1 MVYCVSEAVFSFRMK
16 NFIVIVL
23 IVMGLTFFVTT
34 NNQPVPLHFFSLT
47 KDVPLSFILIF
58 PIGITLLFFAFSY
71 LIQRRKASIIIRDL
85 EDNLESEQKKILE
98 IAKHN
103 HELEIE
109 NQKLK
114 IRLGHTDFD
123 EDSL

>member
-1 MVYCVSEAVFSFRMK
+1 
-16 NFIVIVL
+16 
-23 IVMGLTFFVTT
+23 MGLAYFVTANT
-34 NNQPVPLHFFSLT
+34 ESVPLHIFTLT
-47 KDVPLSFILIF
+47 RNIPLSLILVF
-58 PIGITLLFFAFSY
+58 PMSTVTIVFGIY
-71 LIQRRKASIIIRDL
+71 NLIQSRKASIIIRDL
-85 EDNLESEQKKILE
+85 EDNLENEQKKILE
-98 IAKHN
+98 VVKRT

>member
-1 MVYCVSEAVFSFRMK
+1 MK
-16 NFIVIVL
+16 NFILIVV
-23 IVMGLTFFVTT
+23 IVMGLTFFVTSNT
-34 NNQPVPLHFFSLT
+34 EPVPLHIFTLT
-47 KDVPLSFILIF
+47 KSIPLSFILVF
-58 PIGITLLFFAFSY
+58 PIGITLVIFGFY
-71 LIQRRKASIIIRDL
+71 HLIHRRKANIVIRDL
-85 EDNLESEQKKILE
+85 EDNLESEQEKILE
-98 IAKHN
+98 IVKRT

>member
-1 MVYCVSEAVFSFRMK
+1 MK
-16 NFIVIVL
+16 NFILIVV
-23 IVMGLTFFVTT
+23 IVMGLTFFVTSNT
-34 NNQPVPLHFFSLT
+34 EPVSLHIFTLT
-47 KDVPLSFILIF
+47 KSVPLSFILVF
-58 PIGITLLFFAFSY
+58 PIGITLVLFGFY
-71 LIQRRKASIIIRDL
+71 HLILRRKASIIIRDL
-85 EDNLESEQKKILE
+85 EDNLESEQEKILE
-98 IAKHN
+98 IVKRT

>member
-1 MVYCVSEAVFSFRMK
+1 MK
-16 NFIVIVL
+16 NFILLVV
-23 IVMGLTFFVTT
+23 IVMGITFFVTSNT
-34 NNQPVPLHFFSLT
+34 EPVSLHIFMFT
-47 KDVPLSFILIF
+47 KNVPLSFILVF
-58 PIGITLLFFAFSY
+58 PIGITLVLFGFY
-71 LIQRRKASIIIRDL
+71 HLIQRRKASIIIHDL

>member
-1 MVYCVSEAVFSFRMK
+1 MK
-16 NFIVIVL
+16 NFIL
-23 IVMGLTFFVTT
+23 IVIIIMGLTFFVTSNT
-34 NNQPVPLHFFSLT
+34 DPVPLHIFTLT
-47 KDVPLSFILIF
+47 KNVPLSFILVF
-58 PIGITLLFFAFSY
+58 PAGITLVIFGFYY
-71 LIQRRKASIIIRDL
+71 LAERRRASIVIRDL
-85 EDNLESEQKKILE
+85 EDNLESEQEKILE
-98 IAKHN
+98 IVKRT